1 MANGYLSKSATNTDG
16 MSYNA
21 MLYCKTNIGGYF
33 FDGFMKVTVSS
44 ELQVTSNPVET
55 GASVVDNAYVKP
67 QEIQM
72 TIKMSDCLQSL
83 VSGQFTGGWSRS
95 INAYNVLKKIQ
106 QDRIPV
112 AVLCRLGLYNNMLL
126 TKITANDDSET
137 YRSLNCDVTLTE
149 IPVARVK
156 TVEISS
162 ASQQT
167 INTEMGKLNALYTTD
182 VQDRSILNM
191 ITGIETGSRAS

>member
-1 MANGYLSKSATNTDG
+1 MAEGYLSKSATNTDG

-33 FDGFMKVTVSS
+33 FDGFMTVAVNS

-55 GASVVDNAYVKP
+55 GASVVDHAYVKP
-67 QEIQM
+67 QEITM
-72 TIKMSDCLQSL
+72 TIRMSDCLQSL

-112 AVLCRLGLYNNMLL
+112 AVLCRLGLFNNMLL

-137 YRSLNCDVTLTE
+137 YRALNCDVTLIE
-149 IPVARVK
+149 IPIARVK
-156 TVEISS
+156 TVQISS
-162 ASQQT
+162 ASQTT
-167 INTEMGKLNALYTTD
+167 INSEMGKLNALYTTD
-182 VQDRSILNM
+182 LQDRSILNM
-191 ITGIETGSRAS
+191 ITGVET